1 MTFCVVC
8 QEGPFIFFSSDL
20 PIKKKMLKFGV
31 FLEWGIILKSFVLVR
46 VQGSFWVVIFFLR
59 PTVIKVAY
67 KGDLN
72 CIAFEKYNI
81 VRCQNFHQSL
91 SKK

>member
-1 MTFCVVC
+1 
-8 QEGPFIFFSSDL
+8 
-20 PIKKKMLKFGV
+20 MLKFGV

-72 CIAFEKYNI
+72 CIAFENI
-81 VRCQNFHQSL
+81 ILLDVKISISPFPK
-91 SKK
+91 SKRQEKILKFWVLF

>member
-8 QEGPFIFFSSDL
+8 QEGPFIFFPQTFPSR
-20 PIKKKMLKFGV
+20 KKMLKFGV

>member
-1 MTFCVVC
+1 
-8 QEGPFIFFSSDL
+8 
-20 PIKKKMLKFGV
+20 MLKFGV
-31 FLEWGIILKSFVLVR
+31 FLEWGIILKSFMLVR

-72 CIAFEKYNI
+72 CIAFEKYKI
-81 VRCQNFHQSL
+81 VRCQNLISISPFPK
-91 SKK
+91 SKRQEKILKFGVLF